1 MAISFLKALPEIKRV
16 AQKNPLLFCL
26 DFDGTLT
33 PIRRNPAA
41 VKPSSKLLRFLR
53 KAAGLSSCR
62 VVIISGRSLK
72 DLKRKLPIPGIIL
85 VGSHGLEWNIK
96 QKRDLNRFRKL
107 RKFQKKWQTALS
119 GIKRVHFESKP
130 YSFVLH
136 YRRCTKAQQK
146 MIVSFFMR
154 EHSMLLEEGFEWTSA
169 HKAFEVFESVRGRKE
184 HASQDLQRRFQ
195 GARMIVAGD
204 DVTDFKMLAL
214 GEEKG
219 WAVTVGFSRAGIRYS
234 VKGPG
239 ELVNI
244 LHKII
249 SDK

>member
-1 MAISFLKALPEIKRV
+1 MAISFLKAIPEIKKK
-16 AQKNPLLFCL
+16 AKTKTLLFCL

-41 VKPSSKLLRFLR
+41 VKPSSQLLRFLR
-53 KAAGLSSCR
+53 KAAQLSFCK

-85 VGSHGLEWNIK
+85 VGSHGLEWSIK
-96 QKRDLNRFRKL
+96 NKKDLNRSRKL
-107 RKFQKKWQTALS
+107 RKIQKKWQSYLRGA
-119 GIKRVHFESKP
+119 GGVHFESKP
-130 YSFVLH
+130 FSFVLH
-136 YRRCTKAQQK
+136 YRRCHKAQQK
-146 MIVSFFMR
+146 KITEFFLS
-154 EHSMLLEEGFEWTSA
+154 EQHALLEQGFEWTSA

-184 HASQDLQRRFQ
+184 HASQEFLNKFHNSQL
-195 GARMIVAGD
+195 IVAGD
-204 DVTDFKMLAL
+204 DVTDFEMLAL

-219 WAVTVGFSRAGIRYS
+219 WAVTVGFSRAGVKYF

-244 LHKII
+244 LHQII
-249 SDK
+249 AE